1 MSESLLPEGESRV
14 SVVADILQHHG
25 GFANTSGT
33 HNADQTPLPVH
44 LVVQISVKR
53 GGGQFQ

>member
-1 MSESLLPEGESRV
+1 MSESLLPEGESWV

-33 HNADQTPLPVH
+33 HNAYQMTLPVH

-53 GGGQFQ
+53 RDGQFQ